1 MGKIRTPIL
10 TTEQQTALE
19 EGYRQG
25 KRANFRQ
32 RCQMILLKAQGRT
45 SREVGD
51 ILNVCEVS
59 VNLWLDR
66 WEAQGIDGLKNC
78 PGQGKKPIFEAAD
91 TLILTEAVKNHRQQL
106 KLARIEA
113 QAALKKEFSLK
124 TLKRFLKKTAVDT
137 NASASL
143 RALRRM
149 RKNTL
154 TK

>member
-51 ILNVCEVS
+51 ILNFLVTIAPIV
-59 VNLWLDR
+59 LPWL
-66 WEAQGIDGLKNC
+66 AI
-78 PGQGKKPIFEAAD
+78 
-91 TLILTEAVKNHRQQL
+91 
-106 KLARIEA
+106 
-113 QAALKKEFSLK
+113 AALGTLVTIEFSK
-124 TLKRFLKKTAVDT
+124 FDVHNKIV
-137 NASASL
+137 
-143 RALRRM
+143 
-149 RKNTL
+149 
-154 TK
+154 

>member
-1 MGKIRTPIL
+1 MGQIRTPIL

-19 EGYRQG
+19 AGYRQG
-25 KRANFRQ
+25 SRANFRQ

-51 ILNVCEVS
+51 ILDVCEVS

-66 WEAQGIDGLKNC
+66 WESDGIDGLKNR
-78 PGQGKKPIFEAAD
+78 PGQGKKPIFDAAD
-91 TLILTEAVKNHRQQL
+91 TLILTEAVKNNRQQL

-137 NASASL
+137 NASANA
-143 RALRRM
+143 RAMRPM
-149 RKNTL
+149 RKNTS